1 MSSQLPL
8 RSIRIPALQRQCLFQ
23 RHRILLRS
31 AQPAITHPSSRRT
44 FSSTPSR
51 PNKRSQFGQDKAQT
65 RSAAEAQV
73 APSPKVNFDR
83 AQRDADAMAE
93 DIGILQNT
101 IVRASFKDVW
111 EETDHVREVM
121 GYYWNMVKHKA
132 TALYSRYYYRACIQ
146 KSGWT
151 KYLPVDPFNNTQYK
165 VLAQRHYKKIQQ
177 CFAKGN
183 IGPLEQICLPP
194 LVKKLKQRVAARGG
208 KLNMSWH
215 LHKVKSMR
223 VVSHR
228 AAPLGEEQPDSAYRQ
243 VVVRIESVQSLKR
256 PDSSSSRSAQSS
268 SKSAKSSSSP
278 RAVAPPLP
286 WVPDAVR
293 QRTEKAR
300 QRIQK
305 LEDEGENVN
314 QIVKSGD
321 KYADNGVPKT
331 VVEYLVL
338 QKRVVRGVEED
349 WKVWGFAKESTPSV
363 VASDEKYWA
372 KMLDTQ
378 LGPA

>member
-1 MSSQLPL
+1 MITQTILLPRVHSKIRL
-8 RSIRIPALQRQCLFQ
+8 DKIPTRRSIQQHTIQSPSAETLQENPAMLCQVRLCTFFPVP
-23 RHRILLRS
+23 IC
-31 AQPAITHPSSRRT
+31 PIIYTRRT
-44 FSSTPSR
+44 NK
-51 PNKRSQFGQDKAQT
+51 PNR
-65 RSAAEAQV
+65 
-73 APSPKVNFDR
+73 
-83 AQRDADAMAE
+83 
-93 DIGILQNT
+93 
-101 IVRASFKDVW
+101 
-111 EETDHVREVM
+111 
-121 GYYWNMVKHKA
+121 
-132 TALYSRYYYRACIQ
+132 
-146 KSGWT
+146 
-151 KYLPVDPFNNTQYK
+151 
-165 VLAQRHYKKIQQ
+165 
-177 CFAKGN
+177 GN

-256 PDSSSSRSAQSS
+256 SDSSSS

>member
-1 MSSQLPL
+1 
-8 RSIRIPALQRQCLFQ
+8 
-23 RHRILLRS
+23 
-31 AQPAITHPSSRRT
+31 
-44 FSSTPSR
+44 
-51 PNKRSQFGQDKAQT
+51 
-65 RSAAEAQV
+65 
-73 APSPKVNFDR
+73 
-83 AQRDADAMAE
+83 
-93 DIGILQNT
+93 
-101 IVRASFKDVW
+101 
-111 EETDHVREVM
+111 
-121 GYYWNMVKHKA
+121 
-132 TALYSRYYYRACIQ
+132 
-146 KSGWT
+146 
-151 KYLPVDPFNNTQYK
+151 
-165 VLAQRHYKKIQQ
+165 
-177 CFAKGN
+177 
-183 IGPLEQICLPP
+183 
-194 LVKKLKQRVAARGG
+194 
-208 KLNMSWH
+208 MSWH

-256 PDSSSSRSAQSS
+256 SDSSSSKSASSSSRSA
-268 SKSAKSSSSP
+268 KPSSSP

-286 WVPDAVR
+286 WVPDSVR
-293 QRTEKAR
+293 QRAEKAR